1 MILPLFLINLLSLCR
16 GLSPFS
22 LLSPTSLAT
31 DPCYDEGRPVRCVP
45 DFVNAAFGAPVVVSS
60 TSRDTSPSA
69 VTDLNNPHN
78 VTCWRSNLLS
88 RSGNM
93 DDVSLTLSLGM
104 KFELAYV
111 SLQFCPHAPKP
122 DSLAIYKSS
131 DFGHTWSPFQFF
143 SSNCRRVYGIPN
155 RGTLSGGQEQEARC
169 VDFRGHTRKS
179 RTGGRIAFS
188 ILEGRTLASDYE
200 NSPLL
205 QEWSTATDIRIV
217 FHRMQPIRKKKQRR
231 LGSTRPKRPPQS
243 ESNDLWSAEGKGVT
257 GRNTSGPSEVEEQ
270 YQYSVSDLAVGG
282 RCKCN
287 GHGSQCV
294 SGEDKRLACQCRHN
308 TEGRECERCKPFF
321 TDRPWARGTPQ
332 EANECRGRWRVSLW
346 VVLPH
351 LLRSEGSLRERKTR
365 Q

>member
-1 MILPLFLINLLSLCR
+1 MIKDSQDDPPSFPDQPPLLMQRPLPLFPPQSNLI
-16 GLSPFS
+16 
-22 LLSPTSLAT
+22 
-31 DPCYDEGRPVRCVP
+31 V
-45 DFVNAAFGAPVVVSS
+45 
-60 TSRDTSPSA
+60 
-69 VTDLNNPHN
+69 
-78 VTCWRSNLLS
+78 WRSNLLS
-88 RSGNM
+88 RSGHM
-93 DDVSLTLSLGM
+93 VDVSLTLSLGM
-104 KFELAYV
+104 KFELTYV

-143 SSNCRRVYGIPN
+143 SSNCRSVYGIPN
-155 RGTLSGGQEQEARC
+155 RGTLSGEQEARC

-179 RTGGRIAFS
+179 RTVGRIAFS
-188 ILEGRTLASDYE
+188 VLEGRPSASDYE

-243 ESNDLWSAEGKGVT
+243 ESNDLWAAEGKGVT
-257 GRNTSGPSEVEEQ
+257 WRNNSGPSEEVEEQ
-270 YQYSVSDLAVGG
+270 YQYSVSDLSVGG

-332 EANECRGRWRVSLW
+332 ESSECRGRWRVSLW

-351 LLRSEGSLRERKTR
+351 LLRSEGPLRERKTR